1 MFEIRYRL
9 DNGKLVPTTEPC
21 LLERLDRAGY
31 EAAYG
36 GEPIARP
43 ANVEP
48 HAYLPDGYQFWKNER
63 GEIRAILDSGTLT
76 QQEFHAARKA

>member
-31 EAAYG
+31 KTAYG
-36 GEPIARP
+36 GEAIAPP
-43 ANVEP
+43 ANLGPYVT
-48 HAYLPDGYQFWKNER
+48 APDGYTFWKNAR
-63 GEIRAILDSGTLT
+63 GEIRAIADSGDLT
-76 QQEFHAARKA
+76 HQSRTTPMR